1 MKRIYNEL
9 MNLESALQE
18 NKKICDFANAITNY
32 YFNDETDDIDY
43 NEFSSVYSFFKK
55 ELYYNTKRLDDT
67 YERLFK
73 AYANELKG
81 VLAHDKNEN
90 IIQNA

>member
-1 MKRIYNEL
+1 MEKIYNEL
-9 MNLESALQE
+9 MNLESALHE
-18 NKKICDFANAITNY
+18 NRKLCDFANAIDNC
-32 YFNDETDDIDY
+32 YFNDETEDIDY
-43 NEFSSVYSFFKK
+43 NEFSNVYSIFKK
-55 ELYYNTKRLDDT
+55 EIYRNTKRLDDT